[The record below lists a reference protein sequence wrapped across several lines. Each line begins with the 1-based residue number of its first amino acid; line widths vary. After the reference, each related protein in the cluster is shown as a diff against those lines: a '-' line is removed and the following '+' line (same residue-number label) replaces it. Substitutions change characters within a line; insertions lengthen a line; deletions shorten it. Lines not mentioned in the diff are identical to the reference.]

1 MEMVYVQY
9 RYAEERARPPVDEE
23 QNLQNT
29 SVKIVDGRVTVS
41 FIRKLVTG
49 DDRDLDLDQCR
60 HFLYAW
66 GGQVG
71 NNPPLT
77 LERHSMRFAPRAEV
91 CPPTPGTCPPRK

>member
-1 MEMVYVQY
+1 MVYVRY

-23 QNLQNT
+23 QNLENT
-29 SVKIVDGRVTVS
+29 SVTRVDGRVTVC

-49 DDRDLDLDQCR
+49 DDRDLDLDQCQQ
-60 HFLYAW
+60 FLYAW
-66 GGQVG
+66 GGRVG

-77 LERHSMRFAPRAEV
+77 LGRHGSRFAPRAEV